1 MKANEQE
8 NDQGQQ
14 YLIPESGSPNIDLS
28 ENTIEYAPPTT
39 GILNSV
45 SKKTLISANATH
57 Q

>member
-8 NDQGQQ
+8 DDQGQQ
-14 YLIPESGSPNIDLS
+14 YLIPESGSPNIDES
-28 ENTIEYAPPTT
+28 ENTIEYAPHTT

-57 Q
+57 H